1 MSYRR
6 LIKVGGSETATPAVV
21 EKPVVVEKI
30 IEKEVIDKD
39 TKDLLISIKDLMASR
54 GEEEAPAWM
63 KESTLT
69 DDECA
74 AIESFIMDV
83 QKTYFPDIPLSPT
96 LPLIFIYNIPRPVV
110 DTAMEMY
117 SKGELE
123 TLNPFFWFFMCCVDL
138 TPEVFCKILKKVLDQ
153 FTTGE
158 YERIKYYIGEEDDES
173 DEEFDAPEMN
183 PEDIDII
190 DADMPSE
197 DIDESEVCS
206 DEGINSEE
214 TE

>member
-1 MSYRR
+1 MNYRR
-6 LIKVGGSETATPAVV
+6 LINVGGSETATPAVV

-110 DTAMEMY
+110 DTAMAMY

-138 TPEVFCKILKKVLDQ
+138 TPEVFCKILKTVLDQ

-158 YERIKYYIGEEDDES
+158 YERIKYYIGDEDEES

-197 DIDESEVCS
+197 DIDESEVYS

>member
-1 MSYRR
+1 MNYRR
-6 LIKVGGSETATPAVV
+6 LINVGGSETATPAVV

-54 GEEEAPAWM
+54 GEEEAPEWM

-74 AIESFIMDV
+74 IIESFIMDV
-83 QKTYFPDIPLSPT
+83 QKLYFPDIPLSPT
-96 LPLIFIYNIPRPVV
+96 LSRIFIYNIPRPVV
-110 DTAMEMY
+110 DTAMEMHA
-117 SKGELE
+117 KGELE
-123 TLNPFFWFFMCCVDL
+123 TLNPLFWFFMCCVDL

-190 DADMPSE
+190 DADMPPE

-206 DEGINSEE
+206 DEGIDSEE

>member
-1 MSYRR
+1 MNYRR
-6 LIKVGGSETATPAVV
+6 LINVGGSETATPAVV

-39 TKDLLISIKDLMASR
+39 TKDLLISIKDLMANRSV
-54 GEEEAPAWM
+54 EEAPDWM

-74 AIESFIMDV
+74 AVESFIMDV
-83 QKTYFPDIPLSPT
+83 QKRYFPDIPLSPT
-96 LPLIFIYNIPRPVV
+96 LHPIFIYNIPRPVV

-117 SKGELE
+117 SRGELE

-138 TPEVFCKILKKVLDQ
+138 TPEVFCKILKTVLDQ

-158 YERIKYYIGEEDDES
+158 YERIKYYIGEDEDES
-173 DEEFDAPEMN
+173 DEDFDAPEMD

-190 DADMPSE
+190 DADVPPE
-197 DIDESEVCS
+197 DIDESEVDS
-206 DEGINSEE
+206 DDGIDSEE

>member
-1 MSYRR
+1 MNYRR
-6 LIKVGGSETATPAVV
+6 LIKVGGSETATSAVV

-54 GEEEAPAWM
+54 GEEEAPEWM

-74 AIESFIMDV
+74 TIESFIMDV

-96 LPLIFIYNIPRPVV
+96 LSRIFIYNIPRPVV

-138 TPEVFCKILKKVLDQ
+138 TPEVFCKILKTVLDQ

-197 DIDESEVCS
+197 DIDESEVYS
-206 DEGINSEE
+206 DEGIDSEE

>member
-1 MSYRR
+1 MNYRR
-6 LIKVGGSETATPAVV
+6 LINVGGSETATPAVV

-30 IEKEVIDKD
+30 IEKEVLDKD

-54 GEEEAPAWM
+54 GEEEAPTWM
-63 KESTLT
+63 KESTLS

-83 QKTYFPDIPLSPT
+83 QETYFPDIPLSPT
-96 LPLIFIYNIPRPVV
+96 LPRIFIYNIPRPVV
-110 DTAMEMY
+110 DTAMAMY

-138 TPEVFCKILKKVLDQ
+138 TPEVFCKILKTVLDQ

-158 YERIKYYIGEEDDES
+158 YERIKFYIGDEEDES
-173 DEEFDAPEMN
+173 DEEFDAPEMDPEDIN
-183 PEDIDII
+183 IFDADVPPEDIDV
-190 DADMPSE
+190 DG
-197 DIDESEVCS
+197 DESNE
-206 DEGINSEE
+206 
-214 TE
+214 

>member
-1 MSYRR
+1 MNYRR
-6 LIKVGGSETATPAVV
+6 LIKVGGSETAIPAVV

-54 GEEEAPAWM
+54 GEEEAPEWM

-74 AIESFIMDV
+74 TIESFIMDV

-96 LPLIFIYNIPRPVV
+96 LSRIFIYNIPRPVV

-138 TPEVFCKILKKVLDQ
+138 TPEVFCKILKTVLDQ

-190 DADMPSE
+190 DADIPPE
-197 DIDESEVCS
+197 DIDESEVYS

>member
-1 MSYRR
+1 MNYRR
-6 LIKVGGSETATPAVV
+6 LINVGGSEAATPAVV

-54 GEEEAPAWM
+54 GEEEAPEWM

-74 AIESFIMDV
+74 IIESFIMDV
-83 QKTYFPDIPLSPT
+83 QKLYFPDIPLSPT
-96 LPLIFIYNIPRPVV
+96 LSRIFIYNIPRPVV
-110 DTAMEMY
+110 DTAMEMHA
-117 SKGELE
+117 KGELE
-123 TLNPFFWFFMCCVDL
+123 TLNPLFWFFMCCVDL

-190 DADMPSE
+190 DADMPPE

-206 DEGINSEE
+206 DEGIDSEE

>member
-1 MSYRR
+1 MDYKR
-6 LIKVGGSETATPAVV
+6 LIKVGGSTTATPAVV

-39 TKDLLISIKDLMASR
+39 TKELLISIKDLMTNR
-54 GEEEAPAWM
+54 DVEEAPDWM

-69 DDECA
+69 DEECA
-74 AIESFIMDV
+74 AVESFIMDV

-96 LPLIFIYNIPRPVV
+96 LPPIFIYNIPRPVV
-110 DTAMEMY
+110 DVAMEMY
-117 SKGELE
+117 EKGEVE

-138 TPEVFCKILKKVLDQ
+138 TPEIFCKILKTVLDQ

-158 YERIKYYIGEEDDES
+158 YERIKYYAGDDEEES

-190 DADMPSE
+190 ADDMPAE
-197 DIDESEVCS
+197 DIDESGE
-206 DEGINSEE
+206 DEDERINSEE
-214 TE
+214 IE

>member
-1 MSYRR
+1 MNYRR
-6 LIKVGGSETATPAVV
+6 LIKVGGSETAIPAVV

-54 GEEEAPAWM
+54 GEEEAPEWM

-74 AIESFIMDV
+74 TIESFIMDV

-96 LPLIFIYNIPRPVV
+96 LSRIFIYNIPRPVV

-138 TPEVFCKILKKVLDQ
+138 TPEVFCKILKTVLDQ

-197 DIDESEVCS
+197 DIDESEVYS

>member
-1 MSYRR
+1 MNYRR
-6 LIKVGGSETATPAVV
+6 LIKVGGSETAAPAVV

-54 GEEEAPAWM
+54 GEEEAPEWM

-74 AIESFIMDV
+74 TIESFIMDV

-138 TPEVFCKILKKVLDQ
+138 TPEVFCKILKTVLDQ

-197 DIDESEVCS
+197 DIDESEVYS